1 MQNVNDDLIA
11 KYITESIS
19 VAEVLRKL
27 GYDPRGRNYK
37 IVHDAI
43 KRLNLDYSH
52 FLGKSHCKNKIRI
65 INWNEVLIQKSS
77 VILGPARKKRLVKDG
92 LLIYKCYNEKC
103 GLNSWLGEKIS
114 LQLDHINGIN
124 NDHRIENLRLLCP
137 NCHSQTPT
145 FAGKN
150 LKGQKRRLVQKNDFC
165 TCGKKKTIR
174 CAMCKECFKQYKA
187 DNLTKI
193 KWPSNDDLI
202 QMIKELNYVQV
213 GKILGVSDGAI
224 RHRLKCRGLLPNKK
238 SK

>member
-1 MQNVNDDLIA
+1 M
-11 KYITESIS
+11 ESTTIIELKILDCF
-19 VAEVLRKL
+19 VQIVTRK
-27 GYDPRGRNYK
+27 
-37 IVHDAI
+37 H
-43 KRLNLDYSH
+43 
-52 FLGKSHCKNKIRI
+52 
-65 INWNEVLIQKSS
+65 
-77 VILGPARKKRLVKDG
+77 
-92 LLIYKCYNEKC
+92 
-103 GLNSWLGEKIS
+103 
-114 LQLDHINGIN
+114 
-124 NDHRIENLRLLCP
+124 LRLLE
-137 NCHSQTPT
+137 
-145 FAGKN
+145 N